1 MSCAGIIKSA
11 VDEKTKITYAKTMHY
26 CLLSAQGPNRAGL
39 VAEISGLLHQAQVN
53 IMDSSMTTLR
63 GEFVMMLLLE
73 IPEDLAL
80 EELQTQGKQLQ
91 ALHLYWQPLTP
102 EEARATEDAEATGHL
117 NQPSHAISVIGPDQ
131 TGLVHEVSTIL
142 AQRQLNIC
150 NVETQLLSQKQPRRY
165 AIVME
170 IQAADTDLAALKSAL
185 DDAQQRLGVDIHL
198 HPLQYAEM

>member
-1 MSCAGIIKSA
+1 
-11 VDEKTKITYAKTMHY
+11 MHY

-73 IPEDLAL
+73 IPEAL
-80 EELQTQGKQLQ
+80 SLENLQ
-91 ALHLYWQPLTP
+91 AQGESIHALRLYWRSLTP
-102 EEARATEDAEATGHL
+102 EEALGTDPSDSSQPSAQTLYSH
-117 NQPSHAISVIGPDQ
+117 QPSHAISVMGPDQ
-131 TGLVHEVSTIL
+131 TGLVYQVSVIL

-150 NVETQLLSQKQPRRY
+150 NVETQLLAQTQPRRY

-170 IQAADTDLAALKSAL
+170 IQATESDIPALKSAL
-185 DDAQQRLGVDIHL
+185 DDAKERLGVDIHL
-198 HPLQYAEM
+198 HPLQYAEI